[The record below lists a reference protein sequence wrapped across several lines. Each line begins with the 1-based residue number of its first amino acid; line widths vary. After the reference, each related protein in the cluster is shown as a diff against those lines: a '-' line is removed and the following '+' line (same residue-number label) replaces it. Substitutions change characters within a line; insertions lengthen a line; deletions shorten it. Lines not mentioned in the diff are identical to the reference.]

1 MALSKIQTG
10 QVGSTAQAQEKFL
23 GWISTEE
30 PRHCRHHV
38 GPFLPNHLHGRS
50 TKRPRPLA
58 PSHSP
63 VASPKRTAQITKEG
77 NCSKLIDSQNIPKLN
92 TYMRMSWDVF
102 GLQGITD
109 FEPPDPP
116 VSLAKRNSLV
126 SETPISPSIRRCHA
140 EAWKWGMG
148 CQVYTLRT
156 LFYSFARDF
165 GLVFPTHRKL
175 FGGQKL
181 WSHGKLSKNVVALW
195 PTKSTSK
202 ILLSFLE
209 KHQPIS
215 LQSGTLRPNMLS
227 HIVRHCQTFVSI
239 WYRYHSK
246 TWNARPCNTLT

>member
-30 PRHCRHHV
+30 PRHCRHRV

-63 VASPKRTAQITKEG
+63 VASPKRTAQITKQG

-92 TYMRMSWDVF
+92 TPKCIKLLHAHELRRF
-102 GLQGITD
+102 R
-109 FEPPDPP
+109 PPRHHRFRA
-116 VSLAKRNSLV
+116 SRS
-126 SETPISPSIRRCHA
+126 T
-140 EAWKWGMG
+140 
-148 CQVYTLRT
+148 
-156 LFYSFARDF
+156 
-165 GLVFPTHRKL
+165 GLVGEAQLLGVWNTHFSVNPKVSCWSVKVGYGVPGIYFEDAILQICNR
-175 FGGQKL
+175 FWPNIL

-239 WYRYHSK
+239 WYRYQSK

>member
-1 MALSKIQTG
+1 
-10 QVGSTAQAQEKFL
+10 
-23 GWISTEE
+23 
-30 PRHCRHHV
+30 
-38 GPFLPNHLHGRS
+38 
-50 TKRPRPLA
+50 
-58 PSHSP
+58 
-63 VASPKRTAQITKEG
+63 
-77 NCSKLIDSQNIPKLN
+77 
-92 TYMRMSWDVF
+92 MSWDVF

-148 CQVYTLRT
+148 CQVWG
-156 LFYSFARDF
+156 ARYILWGPFSTVLQQIF
-165 GLVFPTHRKL
+165 GLGFPTHRKL

-181 WSHGKLSKNVVALW
+181 WSHGKLSKNMVALW
-195 PTKSTSK
+195 PTKNTSK

-209 KHQPIS
+209 KHQPTS

-239 WYRYHSK
+239 WYKYHSK